1 MEADIGLGLGSNIT
15 FALGSARFCPEWRV
29 VLETLYPSFIPKH
42 NCRERLKIVIMLPHW
57 NFHVDQ
63 KAASRM
69 IETLRNDSSFY
80 LVVKEHTRSGTGD
93 LPEQFAEQLGF
104 ECASTDTSSVALI
117 KWADVVINCNTSVG
131 IDVLL
136 DGKVHLIPRYI
147 QNKRTIFEE
156 TNSGLSDKKRTIG
169 NATFTKEIFAKKKY
183 MLLSHLLL

>member
-1 MEADIGLGLGSNIT
+1 MRD
-15 FALGSARFCPEWRV
+15 
-29 VLETLYPSFIPKH
+29 
-42 NCRERLKIVIMLPHW
+42 
-57 NFHVDQ
+57 
-63 KAASRM
+63 
-69 IETLRNDSSFY
+69 DSSFY

-93 LPEQFAEQLGF
+93 LPEQFADQLRF

-156 TNSGLSDKKRTIG
+156 TNSGLFPRNLKELVRML
-169 NATFTKEIFAKKKY
+169 KEIRNYGQFKHNQKSIES
-183 MLLSHLLL
+183 LSEIVVYAGAQTDVLKRYVTFLKGVAHLNESKQTKSNSLDCYINH